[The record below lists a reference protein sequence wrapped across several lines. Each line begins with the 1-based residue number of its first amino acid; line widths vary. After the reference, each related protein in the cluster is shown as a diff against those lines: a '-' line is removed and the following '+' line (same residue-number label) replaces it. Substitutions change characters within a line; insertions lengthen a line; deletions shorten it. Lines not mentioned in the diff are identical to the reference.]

1 MKIERSLALR
11 DQAVTRLNDVYSMA
25 EIVGLSSSEIQIRVF
40 NQVNTLIIN
49 CPEWVKQYI
58 KGYERCIIDNLYR
71 YKLEYGAWVDG
82 VFYSTHSN
90 SSNYYRKSNIEPQV
104 FSAKHTNPGHYWIAH
119 EGNKPYYANASE
131 SL

>member
-25 EIVGLSSSEIQIRVF
+25 EIVGLSSSEVQIRVF

-71 YKLEYGAWVDG
+71 CELEYGAWVDG
-82 VFYSTHSN
+82 VFYSTHSK
-90 SSNYYRKSNIEPQV
+90 SENYYGKHNIEPSV
-104 FSAKHTNPGHYWIAH
+104 FSANNTKSGHYWIAH
-119 EGNKPYYANASE
+119 KGNKPYYTSASE
-131 SL
+131 IL

>member
-11 DQAVTRLNDVYSMA
+11 DQAITRLNDVYSMA

-40 NQVNTLIIN
+40 NQVNTLVIN

-71 YKLEYGAWVDG
+71 YKLEYGAWVND

-90 SSNYYRKSNIEPQV
+90 SSNYYGKANIEPQV
-104 FSAKHTNPGHYWIAH
+104 FSAKHTNSGHYWIAH
-119 EGNKPYYANASE
+119 KGNNPYYANASE
-131 SL
+131 SP